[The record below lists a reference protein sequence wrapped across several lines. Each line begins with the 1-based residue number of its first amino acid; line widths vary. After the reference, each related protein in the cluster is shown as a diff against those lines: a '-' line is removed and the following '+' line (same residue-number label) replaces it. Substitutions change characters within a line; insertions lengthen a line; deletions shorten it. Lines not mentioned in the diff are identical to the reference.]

1 MYSERQYSVSSL
13 NTTVAEFFM
22 EIILKEQKLGFQ
34 RKGTNKNLVCTSI
47 KDRILEHNI
56 FIWDTYTKKQKISE
70 CKNLNFCKNSMNYKP
85 DFQTIVTSRHNVTY
99 LINIILQLQIVE
111 KMQNWRKIGIWKIS
125 GLKIPNVSQFIHY
138 RKKSKEHVKIWV
150 LTILTNKTLKYYIN
164 YKERKVWEAANN
176 ELVAALQWS
185 ITNLVLILRIVMM
198 TVSDR
203 LGYQSLKKLCIYK
216 TGLRTTSLVDN

>member
-1 MYSERQYSVSSL
+1 VYSERQYSVSSL

-34 RKGTNKNLVCTSI
+34 RKGTDKNLVCTSI

-56 FIWDTYTKKQKISE
+56 FIWDIYTMKQKISE

-111 KMQNWRKIGIWKIS
+111 KMQNWRKIGIWKILLHEDCRIHPS

-138 RKKSKEHVKIWV
+138 RKNIK
-150 LTILTNKTLKYYIN
+150 NMLKYEFWQY
-164 YKERKVWEAANN
+164 
-176 ELVAALQWS
+176 LQ
-185 ITNLVLILRIVMM
+185 TRP
-198 TVSDR
+198 
-203 LGYQSLKKLCIYK
+203 
-216 TGLRTTSLVDN
+216 